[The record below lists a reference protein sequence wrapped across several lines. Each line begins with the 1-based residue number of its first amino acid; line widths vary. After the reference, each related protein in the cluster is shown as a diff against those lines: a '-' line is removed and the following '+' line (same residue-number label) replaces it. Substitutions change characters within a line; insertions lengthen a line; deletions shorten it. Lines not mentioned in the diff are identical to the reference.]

1 MGYYFISIGGS
12 GAKVLESLTHL
23 TVAGLLPNHE
33 KQQKLYVMAIDPDIG
48 NGNLKR
54 ASTVLTSFES
64 FQDWKVGNDTPLF
77 KTEVTLARPL
87 IWNPAEHDQKL
98 DDVLSYQA
106 YRGTPVGALYEVLFS
121 KEERETFLNEGFRGR
136 PSIGA
141 AVLAKR
147 VALDNRR
154 KDRDVSPWESFARLI
169 RQDVKSGQT
178 AKIFL
183 AGSVFGGTGASG
195 LPTIAKLLR
204 KTFANYFDDGDVLI
218 GGAFLLP
225 YFSFAPD
232 KDTQQKLQGEIYAQA
247 ENFSMNTRAALEYYS
262 VREKNFHSMYFVG
275 DDVLSQ
281 MKNFSIGA
289 ATQMNESHIV
299 DLYGA
304 LAAID
309 FYQSE
314 LDSIKS
320 CSFIARAEE
329 NRFTWTD
336 LPNVKMDSGEE
347 IRVKDRLGQLARFVF
362 AYIHLVKPVLKDL
375 SERKINSYRYPWY
388 LDYLEDVDTDTDAMK
403 SFDTYVDRFVHWIA
417 QIEGMESASNGRAVE
432 LINKTSF
439 TSDPIGVVAENF
451 SSCIHGED
459 VGISIHELWYRLCE
473 ESHDV
478 ESASGIG
485 KFIRALYDSCAA
497 KV

>member
-1 MGYYFISIGGS
+1 
-12 GAKVLESLTHL
+12 
-23 TVAGLLPNHE
+23 
-33 KQQKLYVMAIDPDIG
+33 
-48 NGNLKR
+48 
-54 ASTVLTSFES
+54 
-64 FQDWKVGNDTPLF
+64 
-77 KTEVTLARPL
+77 
-87 IWNPAEHDQKL
+87 
-98 DDVLSYQA
+98 
-106 YRGTPVGALYEVLFS
+106 
-121 KEERETFLNEGFRGR
+121 
-136 PSIGA
+136 
-141 AVLAKR
+141 
-147 VALDNRR
+147 
-154 KDRDVSPWESFARLI
+154 
-169 RQDVKSGQT
+169 
-178 AKIFL
+178 
-183 AGSVFGGTGASG
+183 
-195 LPTIAKLLR
+195 
-204 KTFANYFDDGDVLI
+204 
-218 GGAFLLP
+218 
-225 YFSFAPD
+225 
-232 KDTQQKLQGEIYAQA
+232 
-247 ENFSMNTRAALEYYS
+247 MNTRAALEYYS

-299 DLYGA
+299 DLYAA

-336 LPNVKMDSGEE
+336 LPNIKMDSGEE
-347 IRVKDRLGQLARFVF
+347 IRVKDRLGQLARFIF

-417 QIEGMESASNGRAVE
+417 QIEGMESSSNGRSIE

-439 TSDPIGVVAENF
+439 RSDPIEVVAENF

-459 VGISIHELWYRLCE
+459 AGISIHELWYRLCE

-478 ESASGIG
+478 ESAAGIG

-497 KV
+497 K